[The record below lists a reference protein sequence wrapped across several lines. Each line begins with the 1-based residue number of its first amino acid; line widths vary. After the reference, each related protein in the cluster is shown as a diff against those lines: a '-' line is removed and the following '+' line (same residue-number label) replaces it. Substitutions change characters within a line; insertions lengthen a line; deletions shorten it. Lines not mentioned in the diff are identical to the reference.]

1 MYIFIL
7 LALFA
12 IQLLALFRN
21 DWVYRQRCI
30 VMDCYGHL
38 YYELLPSYSV
48 MFWKCWIWDV
58 NKFLSTGK
66 TK

>member
-1 MYIFIL
+1 MAVFIL

-12 IQLLALFRN
+12 TQLFVLIRN
-21 DWVYRQRCI
+21 DWVYRQQCI
-30 VMDCYGHL
+30 VMDCYGYL

-48 MFWKCWIWDV
+48 MFWKRWIWDV
-58 NKFLSTGK
+58 DKFLSTGK